1 MKQFLDDLTGRIT
14 MYRLVLFS
22 LIAIAV
28 VSVVIS
34 LTGDLTYSVG
44 AMALSAVVIVA
55 VTYVSNLVFAGM
67 FAVHAHTESSF
78 ITAALLFFLFQPST
92 DAKDLV
98 AMAVAALVAS
108 GSKYLLAVRG
118 RHIFNPAA
126 IGAVWVSLFSIGYA
140 GWWVANPILI
150 WVTLITGALV
160 LYRTRRL
167 PIGLVF
173 VVLAFAI
180 IVIRSM
186 SNGGDFGDAVHTA
199 FTSYP
204 ILFFAAFMLSEP
216 LTLPPLRWQQ
226 FLVAV
231 VAAVVFSVPITV
243 GSVFFGPE
251 YALVIGN
258 IVAFGFGQRRSI
270 QLVLQRRTRLSPD
283 TFEFVFTPRRP
294 LNFQAGQY
302 LELSLP
308 HKGADSRGSRRA
320 FSIASAPGS
329 RESIKVAMKIPPK
342 SSTFKRELAALQR
355 GQSVAATTVSG
366 DFLLPR
372 DSSAPLLMIAG
383 GIGIT
388 PFLSQLQHRADGPGN
403 GDVVVMYA
411 VSEPSDL
418 NYVKELEK
426 TGASVI
432 VSGPDTAQGLPR
444 DWTFAGPGRVDGA
457 KLSATVPDIK
467 QRQVLVSGPPAMVN
481 GIRSALR
488 TLGVRRVKAD
498 YFSGY

>member
-1 MKQFLDDLTGRIT
+1 MKQLLDDLTGRIT

-28 VSVVIS
+28 VAVIIS
-34 LTGDLTYSVG
+34 LTGDLTYSIG
-44 AMALSAVVIVA
+44 EMAVSAAVLLA
-55 VTYVSNLVFAGM
+55 VTYVANLVFAGM
-67 FAVHAHTESSF
+67 FAVAPHTPSSF

-92 DAKDLV
+92 DAKALV

-108 GSKYLLAVRG
+108 ASKYLLAVRG

-160 LYRTRRL
+160 LHRTRRL
-167 PIGLVF
+167 PLGLIF

-180 IVIRSM
+180 IVIRSL
-186 SNGGDFGDAVHTA
+186 SNGADFGDAVHTV

-204 ILFFAAFMLSEP
+204 VLFFAAFMLSEP

-226 FLVAV
+226 YLVAA
-231 VAAVVFSVPITV
+231 VAAVVFSVPITI

-258 IVAFGFGQRRSI
+258 VVAFAFGQRRSI
-270 QLVLQRRTRLSPD
+270 QLVLQRRTQLSPD
-283 TFEFVFTPRRP
+283 TFEFAFTPRRP
-294 LNFQAGQY
+294 VNFQAGQY

-320 FSIASAPGS
+320 FSIASAPGAS
-329 RESIKVAMKIPPK
+329 GTIKLAMKIPPE
-342 SSTFKRELAALQR
+342 SSTFKRELAALKR
-355 GQSVAATTVSG
+355 GHAVTATSVSG

-372 DSSAPLLMIAG
+372 DPSTPLLMIAG

-388 PFLSQLQHRADGPGN
+388 PFLSQLQHRAGGPGN
-403 GDVVVMYA
+403 RDVVVMYA
-411 VSEPSDL
+411 VGAPGDL

-432 VSGPDTAQGLPR
+432 VSGPDTAHGLPK

-457 KLSATVPDIK
+457 KLSAAVPDIK
-467 QRQVLVSGPPAMVN
+467 QRQVFVSGPPAMVN
-481 GIRSALR
+481 GIRTSLR
-488 TLGVRRVKAD
+488 SLGIRRVKAD